1 MSSFL
6 KKSVTDVDV
15 RGKRVLLRCDF
26 NVPLDKETGAIADE
40 GRITA
45 SLPTIRYLLDHGAA
59 VIACSHLGRPKGK
72 WNESLSLKPVGRRL
86 SERLGLEVKMARDV
100 IGEDAQ
106 RLAASLKPGEIMLL
120 ENLRFHKEEEEN
132 NPEFAKTLASMADI
146 FVEDAFGTV
155 HRAHASTEGVSHYLP
170 AVSGLLLDKELYHI
184 GGALEHAA
192 RPFVAVLGGAKV
204 SDKLDVII
212 NLLPKIDTLVIGG
225 GMSYTFLKA
234 LGGEIG
240 LSICEDDKIE
250 SVRQILDKAKELGVT
265 VHLPVDIRTSRE
277 YRDEEPVVCPAMAIP
292 ADRMGMDIGPE
303 TAKTYA
309 EIIRG
314 AATVIWN
321 GPVGVFEFPH
331 FSAGTRAV
339 AEAMA
344 ACQGVTIVGGG
355 DSAAA
360 VRTFGLEDMV
370 THVSTGGGATLEF
383 MAGKKLPGIAC
394 LLDKE

>member
-1 MSSFL
+1 MNYL
-6 KKSVTDVDV
+6 KKSVTEVDV

-26 NVPLDKETGAIADE
+26 NIPLDKKTGDITDE

-45 SLPTIRYLLDHGAA
+45 SLPTIRYLLGQGAA

-72 WNESLSLKPVGRRL
+72 WDNSLSLAIVGRRL
-86 SERLGLEVKMARDV
+86 GELLGQEVKMAKDV
-100 IGEDAQ
+100 IGEDAR
-106 RLAASLKPGEIMLL
+106 RLAENLKPGEVMLL

-132 NPEFAKTLASMADI
+132 NPEFAKALASMADI
-146 FVEDAFGTV
+146 FVEDAFGSV
-155 HRAHASTEGVSHYLP
+155 HRAHASTEGVSHFLP

-184 GGALEHAA
+184 GGALENAA

-212 NLLPKIDTLVIGG
+212 NLLHKVDTLLIGG
-225 GMSYTFLKA
+225 GMAYTFLRA
-234 LGGEIG
+234 RGYEIG
-240 LSICEDDKIE
+240 LSICEEEKLE
-250 SVRQILDKAKELGVT
+250 YTRRVMDKAEELGVR
-265 VHLPVDIRTSRE
+265 VLLPVDVRTARE
-277 YRDEEPVVCPAMAIP
+277 YGNEEPVVYPASAIP

-303 TAKTYA
+303 TEKLFADA
-309 EIIRG
+309 VRS

-321 GPVGVFEFPH
+321 GPLGVFEFSNYSH
-331 FSAGTRAV
+331 GTRSV
-339 AEAMA
+339 AEALA
-344 ACQGVTIVGGG
+344 ECKGTTIVGGG

-360 VRTFGLEDMV
+360 IRGFGLADKV

-383 MAGKKLPGIAC
+383 MEGKDLPGIAC

>member
-1 MSSFL
+1 MSSYK
-6 KKSVTDVDV
+6 KKSVTDLDV

-26 NVPLDKETGAIADE
+26 NVPLDKETGDITDE

-45 SLPTIRYLLDHGAA
+45 SLPTIRYLLSHGAA

-72 WNESLSLKPVGRRL
+72 WDESLSLKPVGRRL
-86 SERLGLEVKMARDV
+86 SERLGLDVKMARDV
-100 IGEDAQ
+100 IGEDAR
-106 RLAASLKPGEIMLL
+106 RLAESLKPGEVMLL

-132 NPEFAKTLASMADI
+132 DPEFAKTLASMADI

-155 HRAHASTEGVSHYLP
+155 HRAHASTAGVARYLP

-184 GGALEHAA
+184 GGALENAA

-212 NLLPKIDTLVIGG
+212 NLLPKVDTLIVGG
-225 GMSYTFLKA
+225 GMSYTFLRA

-240 LSICEDDKIE
+240 QSICEEDKID

-277 YRDEEPVVCPAMAIP
+277 YRDEEPVVCPAKAIP

-309 EIIRG
+309 EIIQN

-321 GPVGVFEFPH
+321 GPLGVFEFSH
-331 FSAGTRAV
+331 FSSGTRAV

-344 ACQGVTIVGGG
+344 ACRGVTIVGGG

-360 VRTFGLEDMV
+360 VRSFGLEEMV

-383 MAGKKLPGIAC
+383 MAGKNLPGIAC

>member
-1 MSSFL
+1 MNFQ
-6 KKSVTDVDV
+6 KKSVTDIDV

-26 NVPLDKETGAIADE
+26 NIPLDKKTGDITDE

-45 SLPTIRYLLDHGAA
+45 SLPTIRYLLEQGAA

-72 WNESLSLKPVGRRL
+72 WDNSLSLAVVGRRL
-86 SERLGLEVKMARDV
+86 GDLLGQEVKMAKDI
-100 IGEDAQ
+100 IGEDAR
-106 RLAASLKPGEIMLL
+106 RLAAELQPGEVMLL

-132 NPEFAKTLASMADI
+132 DPEFAKALASMADV

-155 HRAHASTEGVSHYLP
+155 HRAHASTEGVSHFLP

-184 GGALEHAA
+184 GGALENAA

-212 NLLPKIDTLVIGG
+212 NLLHKVDTLLIGG
-225 GMSYTFLKA
+225 GMSYTFLRA
-234 LGGEIG
+234 RGHEVG
-240 LSICEDDKIE
+240 LSICEEEKLEYTRKVMDEAEKYN
-250 SVRQILDKAKELGVT
+250 VRVM
-265 VHLPVDIRTSRE
+265 LPVDIRTSRE
-277 YRDEEPVVCPAMAIP
+277 FDNEEAVVYPVNAIP
-292 ADRMGMDIGPE
+292 ADHMGMDIGPE
-303 TAKTYA
+303 TAEMYA
-309 EIIRG
+309 DVIRN

-321 GPVGVFEFPH
+321 GPVGVFEFSN
-331 FSAGTRAV
+331 FSNGTRAI

-360 VRTFGLEDMV
+360 VRSFGLADKV
-370 THVSTGGGATLEF
+370 SHVSTGGGATLEF
-383 MAGKKLPGIAC
+383 MEGKDLPGIAC
-394 LLDKE
+394 LLNKE

>member
-1 MSSFL
+1 MNYL
-6 KKSVTDVDV
+6 KKSVTEMDV

-26 NVPLDKETGAIADE
+26 NIPLDKKTGDITDE

-45 SLPTIRYLLDHGAA
+45 SLPTIRYLLDNGAA

-72 WNESLSLKPVGRRL
+72 WDNSLSLAVVGRRL
-86 SERLGLEVKMARDV
+86 GELLGQEVKMAKDI
-100 IGEDAQ
+100 IGEDAR
-106 RLAASLKPGEIMLL
+106 RLAAELKPGEVMLL

-132 NPEFAKTLASMADI
+132 NPEFAKALASMADI

-155 HRAHASTEGVSHYLP
+155 HRAHASTEGVSHFLP

-184 GGALEHAA
+184 GGALENAA

-212 NLLPKIDTLVIGG
+212 NLLRKVDTLLIGG
-225 GMSYTFLKA
+225 GMAYTFLRA
-234 LGGEIG
+234 RGYEIG
-240 LSICEDDKIE
+240 QSICEEEKLE
-250 SVRQILDKAKELGVT
+250 YTRRVLDRAEELGVR
-265 VHLPVDIRTSRE
+265 VLLPVDVRTARE
-277 YRDEEPVVCPAMAIP
+277 YDNEEPFVCPASAIP

-303 TAKTYA
+303 TAKMYA
-309 EIIRG
+309 DIIRN

-321 GPVGVFEFPH
+321 GPVGVFEFSN
-331 FSAGTRAV
+331 FSHGTRAI

-344 ACQGVTIVGGG
+344 ECRGVTIVGGG

-360 VRTFGLEDMV
+360 VRGFGLADKV

-383 MAGKKLPGIAC
+383 MEGKDLPGIKC
-394 LLDKE
+394 LLNKE

>member
-1 MSSFL
+1 MNFQ
-6 KKSVTDVDV
+6 KKSVTDIDV

-26 NVPLDKETGAIADE
+26 NIPLDKKSGDITDE

-45 SLPTIRYLLDHGAA
+45 SLPTIRYLLEQGAA

-72 WNESLSLKPVGRRL
+72 WDNSLSLAVVGRRL
-86 SERLGLEVKMARDV
+86 GELLGQEVKMAKDI
-100 IGEDAQ
+100 IGEDAR
-106 RLAASLKPGEIMLL
+106 RLAAELQPGEVMLL

-132 NPEFAKTLASMADI
+132 DPEFAKALASMADV

-155 HRAHASTEGVSHYLP
+155 HRAHASTEGVSHFLP

-184 GGALEHAA
+184 GGALENAA

-212 NLLPKIDTLVIGG
+212 NLLHKVDTLLIGG
-225 GMSYTFLKA
+225 GMSYTFLRA
-234 LGGEIG
+234 RGHEVG
-240 LSICEDDKIE
+240 LSICEEEKLEYTRKVMDEAEKYN
-250 SVRQILDKAKELGVT
+250 VRVM
-265 VHLPVDIRTSRE
+265 LPVDIRTSRE
-277 YRDEEPVVCPAMAIP
+277 FDNEEAVVYPVNAIP
-292 ADRMGMDIGPE
+292 ADHMGMDIGPE
-303 TAKTYA
+303 TAEMYA
-309 EIIRG
+309 DVIRN

-321 GPVGVFEFPH
+321 GPVGVFEFSN
-331 FSAGTRAV
+331 FSNGTRAI

-360 VRTFGLEDMV
+360 VRSFGLADKV
-370 THVSTGGGATLEF
+370 SHVSTGGGATLEF
-383 MAGKKLPGIAC
+383 MEGKDLPGIAC
-394 LLDKE
+394 LLNKE

>member
-1 MSSFL
+1 MNFQ
-6 KKSVTDVDV
+6 KKSVTDIDV

-26 NVPLDKETGAIADE
+26 NIPLDKKTGDITDE

-45 SLPTIRYLLDHGAA
+45 SLPTIRYLLEQGAA

-72 WNESLSLKPVGRRL
+72 WDNSLSLAVVGRRL
-86 SERLGLEVKMARDV
+86 GELLGQEVKMAKDI
-100 IGEDAQ
+100 IGEDAR
-106 RLAASLKPGEIMLL
+106 RLAAELQPGEVMLL

-132 NPEFAKTLASMADI
+132 DPEFAKALASMADV

-155 HRAHASTEGVSHYLP
+155 HRAHASTEGVSHFLP

-184 GGALEHAA
+184 GGALENAA

-212 NLLPKIDTLVIGG
+212 NLLHKVDTLLIGG
-225 GMSYTFLKA
+225 GMSYTFLRA
-234 LGGEIG
+234 RGHEVG
-240 LSICEDDKIE
+240 LSICEEEKLEYTRKVMDEAEKYN
-250 SVRQILDKAKELGVT
+250 VRVM
-265 VHLPVDIRTSRE
+265 LPVDIRTSRE
-277 YRDEEPVVCPAMAIP
+277 FDNEEAVVYPVNAIP
-292 ADRMGMDIGPE
+292 ADHMGMDIGPE
-303 TAKTYA
+303 TAEMYA
-309 EIIRG
+309 DVIRN

-321 GPVGVFEFPH
+321 GPVGVFEFSN
-331 FSAGTRAV
+331 FSNGTRAI

-360 VRTFGLEDMV
+360 VRSFGLADKV
-370 THVSTGGGATLEF
+370 SHVSTGGGATLEF
-383 MAGKKLPGIAC
+383 MEGKDLPGIAC
-394 LLDKE
+394 LLNKE

>member
-1 MSSFL
+1 MNFQ
-6 KKSVTDVDV
+6 KKSVTDIDV

-26 NVPLDKETGAIADE
+26 NIPLDKKTGDITDE

-45 SLPTIRYLLDHGAA
+45 SLPTIRYLLEQGAA

-72 WNESLSLKPVGRRL
+72 WDNSLSLAVVGRRL
-86 SERLGLEVKMARDV
+86 GELLGQEVKMAKDI
-100 IGEDAQ
+100 IGEDAR
-106 RLAASLKPGEIMLL
+106 RLAAELQPGEVMLL

-132 NPEFAKTLASMADI
+132 DPEFAKALASMADV

-155 HRAHASTEGVSHYLP
+155 HRAHASTEGVSHFLP

-184 GGALEHAA
+184 GGALENAA

-212 NLLPKIDTLVIGG
+212 NLLHKVDTLLIGG
-225 GMSYTFLKA
+225 GMSYTFLRA
-234 LGGEIG
+234 RGHEVG
-240 LSICEDDKIE
+240 LSICEEEKLEYTRKVMDEAEKYN
-250 SVRQILDKAKELGVT
+250 VRVM
-265 VHLPVDIRTSRE
+265 LPVDIRTSRE
-277 YRDEEPVVCPAMAIP
+277 FDNEEAVVYPVNAIP

-303 TAKTYA
+303 TAEMYA
-309 EIIRG
+309 DVIRN

-321 GPVGVFEFPH
+321 GPVGVFEFSN
-331 FSAGTRAV
+331 FSNGTRAI

-360 VRTFGLEDMV
+360 VRSFGLADKV
-370 THVSTGGGATLEF
+370 SHVSTGGGATLEF
-383 MAGKKLPGIAC
+383 MEGKDLPGIAC
-394 LLDKE
+394 LLNKE